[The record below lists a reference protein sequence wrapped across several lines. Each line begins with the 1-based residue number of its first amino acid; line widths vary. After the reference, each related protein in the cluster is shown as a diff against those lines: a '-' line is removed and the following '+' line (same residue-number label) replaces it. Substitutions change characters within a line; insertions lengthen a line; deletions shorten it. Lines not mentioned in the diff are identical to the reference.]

1 MKLSFDKRYMN
12 IYLVGGIIT
21 ACFAFMFFSTIAVLD
36 NIGGGKTSGDLARE
50 KARKQ
55 CEKEDGRYVRASKDN
70 PLKMACIVNV
80 PQSGEN
86 R

>member
-21 ACFAFMFFSTIAVLD
+21 ACFVFMFFSTVAVLD
-36 NIGGGKTSGDLARE
+36 SIGGGKTSGDLARE
-50 KARKQ
+50 KAQKQ
-55 CEKEDGRYVRASKDN
+55 CEKEDGKYIRVSKDN
-70 PLKMACIVNV
+70 PLKMACIVNTT
-80 PQSGEN
+80 QRDEN